1 MTKPISGRRTT
12 TLAALLF
19 TVAAGAALVLP
30 EDMRA
35 AKAES
40 PPAAPAAIPVS
51 VAVVARRD
59 IATWSDFSGRLEAV
73 DQVEVRPRVAGAIV
87 AVHFR
92 EGSLVKKDDVLFS
105 IDPAPY
111 AAALARAKAQVA
123 AAEAALSLARNEF
136 GRGQKLFDQKN
147 LSERDL
153 DQRTNGRL
161 AAEANLQGAQASQR
175 IAELDLDYTTVRAP
189 VAGRVGRIEVTVG
202 NLVAA
207 GSTSPA
213 LASLVSVNPIYA
225 TFNADEAL
233 VARALA
239 TLPADDDGHGV
250 ESIPVRMT
258 TAAAEAPLAG
268 HVQLI
273 DNKVD
278 SASGTV
284 KVRAVFDN
292 PGGRLIPGQ
301 FARLRLGQAKA
312 EAGLAITER
321 AVGTDQDK
329 RFVLVVDPANK
340 VVYREVKL
348 GETSED
354 LRVVT
359 AGLEAGERI
368 IVNGLQRVR
377 PGAVVA
383 PQTVSMTGKADGLEA
398 AVETNTVKQ

>member
-1 MTKPISGRRTT
+1 MTKPFSGGRT

-19 TVAAGAALVLP
+19 TAAAGAALVLP
-30 EDMRA
+30 EDMRT
-35 AKAES
+35 AKADS
-40 PPAAPAAIPVS
+40 PPPASPAVPVS
-51 VAVVARRD
+51 VATVARRD
-59 IATWSDFSGRLEAV
+59 IPTWSDFSGRLEAV
-73 DQVEVRPRVAGAIV
+73 DQVDVRPRVAGAIV

-92 EGSLVKKDDVLFS
+92 EGSLVKKGDALFS

-111 AAALARAKAQVA
+111 AAELARAKAQVA
-123 AAEAALSLARNEF
+123 AAQAALSLARNEF
-136 GRGQKLFDQKN
+136 DRGQKLFDQKN

-153 DQRTNGRL
+153 DQRVNGRL
-161 AAEANLQGAQASQR
+161 AAEANLQAAQASQS

-213 LASLVSVNPIYA
+213 LASLVSVSPIYA
-225 TFNADEAL
+225 TFNADESV

-250 ESIPVRMT
+250 EAIPVRMT
-258 TAAAEAPLAG
+258 TAAAEASVTG

-278 SASGTV
+278 AASGTV

-312 EAGLAITER
+312 QAGLAITER

-329 RFVLVVDPANK
+329 RFVLVVDAANK

-348 GETSED
+348 GEASED

-359 AGLEAGERI
+359 SGLSEGERI

-383 PQTVSMTGKADGLEA
+383 PQAVSMTGAADGAQA
-398 AVETNTVKQ
+398 AAETNTVKQ